1 MVSQQRVQSAP
12 MTSAQKTH
20 CLLWA
25 GILALF
31 GTLQLNDPDPIL
43 WASIYFV
50 CSGLWIAE
58 WAGIRKNWA
67 IPGVILVLVFW
78 MGTLVQG
85 PIDLM
90 NFGDPGDLM
99 AQMSRD
105 KHYIEESREFLGLG
119 ICAMSLLILSL
130 KPQRYL

>member
-1 MVSQQRVQSAP
+1 
-12 MTSAQKTH
+12 MTSAQKIH
-20 CLLWA
+20 CFLWA
-25 GILALF
+25 GILAVF
-31 GTLQLNDPDPIL
+31 GTLQLNDPDPTR

-58 WAGIRKNWA
+58 WVGIRKKWA
-67 IPGVILVLVFW
+67 IHAIILVLVFW
-78 MGTLVQG
+78 MGTLAQG
-85 PIDLM
+85 PIDLL

-119 ICAMSLLILSL
+119 ICTMSLLILIFKSPPPG
-130 KPQRYL
+130 KSANQGR